1 MTSAVKPRRRRT
13 PLQWVRDFDSRRPLW
28 WDIGL
33 PLGMMLTTFPSLVA
47 NAWFAPSG
55 DDAELVPLPLAV
67 LVWLLHLVP
76 LVWRRRFPFQVL
88 LVQFVPIAIAIT
100 ASMDMGSALALYIA
114 LFNVSLRCPPNRFL
128 AFAGLYIASIFYE
141 SILNGGLF
149 VPGTFLA
156 NGMVPAL
163 MVAMGGWLLRS
174 RRSFHAAQRQQ
185 AAEQAVVEERS
196 RIAQEMHDIIG
207 HNLAVITSL
216 SDGGAY
222 AARSSPE
229 RAEQALQ
236 AIGSASREALTEL
249 RRVLGVLQARDEN
262 APAELSPQ
270 PGLRN
275 LEELVERVR
284 ETGIPVRL
292 RYRGEPFELTP
303 GKELAVYRTVQESL
317 TNVLR
322 HAHEPTD
329 VEVCLD
335 STGEDIA
342 VSVSNTGGV
351 VLPGPESVDGGQGV
365 AGMERRARAYG
376 GSLKAGPRSGG
387 GWAVSLLIP
396 REEDQ

>member
-1 MTSAVKPRRRRT
+1 MKTDARIRRWRT
-13 PLQWVRDFDSRRPLW
+13 PAQWARDFDSRRPLW
-28 WDIGL
+28 WDIAL
-33 PLGMMLTTFPSLVA
+33 PVGMMLTTLPSLVS
-47 NAWFAPSG
+47 NAWFPPS
-55 DDAELVPLPLAV
+55 DDATLVPTPLAL

-76 LVWRRRFPFQVL
+76 LVWRRRYPLQVL
-88 LVQFVPIAIAIT
+88 LIQFVPITIATT
-100 ASMDMGSALALYIA
+100 ASMDMGSALAMYIA
-114 LFNVSLRCPPNRFL
+114 LFNMTLRCPPNRFL
-128 AFAGLYIASIFYE
+128 AFAGLYIASISYE
-141 SILNGGLF
+141 TVLNSGFG
-149 VPGTFLA
+149 PGTFLL
-156 NGMVPAL
+156 NGIVPAL
-163 MVAMGGWLLRS
+163 MVAMGGLLLRS

-185 AAEQAVVEERS
+185 AAEQAVAVERS

-222 AARSSPE
+222 AARSQPE

-322 HAHEPTD
+322 HAHEPTE
-329 VEVCLD
+329 VEVSLD
-335 STGEDIA
+335 STGSEIA
-342 VSVSNTGGV
+342 VMVSNTGGV
-351 VLPGPESVDGGQGV
+351 VLPGGESVDGGHGV
-365 AGMERRARAYG
+365 AGMERRAKAYG
-376 GSLKAGPRSGG
+376 GRVEAGPREGG

-396 REEDQ
+396 RDEDQ